1 MYGRKLNGHEI
12 YCSLDRDLCA
22 IETNDS
28 SRKENCSVDAILKNI
43 KVYTLEVTN
52 LWIVTKKEDR
62 RVDINIYTS
71 LLIVQCI

>member
-1 MYGRKLNGHEI
+1 MYCRKTNGHEI

-22 IETNDS
+22 IEANDS
-28 SRKENCSVDAILKNI
+28 SRKEDCSADAILKNV

-71 LLIVQCI
+71 LLIV

>member
-1 MYGRKLNGHEI
+1 MYCRKTNGHEI

-22 IETNDS
+22 IEANDS
-28 SRKENCSVDAILKNI
+28 SRKEYCSVYAILKNV

-71 LLIVQCI
+71 LLIV

>member
-1 MYGRKLNGHEI
+1 MYCRKTNGHEI

-22 IETNDS
+22 IKANDS
-28 SRKENCSVDAILKNI
+28 SRKEDCSADAILKNV

-62 RVDINIYTS
+62 GVDVNFHTS
-71 LLIVQCI
+71 LLIV